1 LAWNSPIYQ
10 QTQEVIM
17 PLIKLNRHALS
28 AAFVAATL
36 VAGVG
41 SANAAATATVTLDA
55 GLLSALSFLGASV
68 SATGAG
74 VGYTGG
80 AFSAPFA
87 SVSITKP
94 SPSAA
99 LLTWS
104 PNASLTIANSAA
116 TAVFSGFVF
125 DASTSEI
132 TADIAF
138 SSPTLTK
145 TYNDVGFM
153 IVKNGVGSIGGSAD
167 LKSVSASTSP
177 VPITF
182 TGAGYFDM
190 VALSPVVLELGVP
203 SSLISTLGAKQA
215 ATVVFS
221 GTTVVSA
228 PVPEPATWLTSLI
241 GLGMLGGVLR
251 RRAK

>member
-1 LAWNSPIYQ
+1 
-10 QTQEVIM
+10 M

-28 AAFVAATL
+28 AAFVAVTF
-36 VAGVG
+36 VAGIG

-68 SATGAG
+68 SAAGTG

-80 AFSAPFA
+80 AFSAPIA
-87 SVSITKP
+87 SVTLTKP
-94 SPSAA
+94 GPSAA
-99 LLTWS
+99 LLNWS

-125 DASTSEI
+125 DATTSEI

-138 SSPTLTK
+138 SSATLTK

-167 LKSVSASTSP
+167 LKSVLASATP

-203 SSLISTLGAKQA
+203 SSLITTLGTTQV
-215 ATVVFS
+215 ATVAIS
-221 GTTVVSA
+221 GTTAVSA
-228 PVPEPATWLTSLI
+228 PVPEPATWLSALV